1 MNKEDDE
8 FDNIVGTLQEIVL
21 DEKFEELQ
29 NGFLRKNC
37 EVFEDVEE
45 NKMVY
50 LEIFKSYQEKLEDF
64 LNMVNN

>member
-1 MNKEDDE
+1 LNKEDDE